1 MRVGYII
8 GLEGQLLPVQSDCS
22 GFEKFDQC
30 VHVRD
35 VQQVPRPV
43 CQKLFNSPAVSWG
56 YAGVEECPLPCLRAL
71 GRSASVPFPFSVSR
85 SPRPVYQSPPF
96 PALTLRGVAVERVF
110 LSLSVPRVASN

>member
-1 MRVGYII
+1 MRVGCFI

-43 CQKLFNSPAVSWG
+43 CQKLFNSLAVSWG
-56 YAGVEECPLPCLRAL
+56 YAGGEECPLPCW
-71 GRSASVPFPFSVSR
+71 GEVHRSLFP
-85 SPRPVYQSPPF
+85 PVCPEAHGLFIKVHLYPH
-96 PALTLRGVAVERVF
+96 
-110 LSLSVPRVASN
+110 